1 MLLWRETAR
10 VRILPRTSRFCKID
24 SLNRAV
30 KVRFSWELSKVMQLV
45 GEDGLLNGDGAGSNL
60 AASAIKNRFVE
71 LVGVRFCEEHVR
83 EKTFLLW
90 ETTF

>member
-1 MLLWRETAR
+1 M
-10 VRILPRTSRFCKID
+10 P
-24 SLNRAV
+24 
-30 KVRFSWELSKVMQLV
+30 LV